1 MNIIKKNKTILY
13 IICWSL
19 LWANLNVDFFV
30 ILNFGNSPIDTVNG
44 IRALFPVFILSLL
57 IIYLSFNNYLKQFF
71 DKKNIYL
78 IFLLFFVCQIIGSIG
93 NLDNILII
101 NKYTTIQAF
110 GLIISS
116 IASILLIYLIH
127 NEKNKKFEKYL
138 VYSSIIILSIY
149 FIPILINLMWKYSL
163 STNVYAYHEIL
174 IQEFSR
180 DFLKLPVSR
189 STGISRSIIIISI
202 FLLCFNSFK
211 NNKIKNLICF
221 IIFILTTSV
230 FLINSKFAITA
241 LIIIYALIIFTN
253 NFYKKHKIKFLVI
266 LILIPFCLS
275 LLIINAKVHIYSDN
289 KKLYS
294 DNKKPIFNL
303 KIKNRFLD
311 DLDTN
316 AGITSGR
323 TQIWIKS
330 IDIFISE
337 KRYLFGLGTQAD
349 RLYLVSY
356 VGTDSVKKK
365 DDILS
370 ANSSNAI
377 IYSLLSGGIISVIV
391 LILFNYIL
399 LIRIYKYFFIKSKKY
414 NFNYNLL
421 NFSIFTYLF
430 LLLRSLV
437 ENSFT
442 LFSIDFL
449 IYLQCSMIII
459 KNINFNYKKKNFLSE

>member
-1 MNIIKKNKTILY
+1 LNIIKKNKTILY

-30 ILNFGNSPIDTVNG
+30 ILNFGNSPIDSVNG

-101 NKYTTIQAF
+101 NKYTAIQAF

-116 IASILLIYLIH
+116 ITSILLIYLIH

-163 STNVYAYHEIL
+163 STNVYAYHETL

-189 STGISRSIIIISI
+189 STGISRSIIIITI
-202 FLLCFNSFK
+202 FLLCFNNFK
-211 NNKIKNLICF
+211 NNKIKILIYF

-241 LIIIYALIIFTN
+241 LVIIYALIIFTN

-289 KKLYS
+289 KK
-294 DNKKPIFNL
+294 PIFDL

-323 TQIWIKS
+323 TEIWIKS

-349 RLYLVSY
+349 RLYLAGY
-356 VGTDSVKKK
+356 LGTDPVKKK

-370 ANSSNAI
+370 ANSSNAL
-377 IYSLLSGGIISVIV
+377 IYSLLSGGIIAVIV

-399 LIRIYKYFFIKSKKY
+399 LRRVYRYFFIKSKKY

-430 LLLRSLV
+430 L
-437 ENSFT
+437 
-442 LFSIDFL
+442 
-449 IYLQCSMIII
+449 
-459 KNINFNYKKKNFLSE
+459 

>member
-1 MNIIKKNKTILY
+1 MNIIKEYKTILY

-19 LWANLNVDFFV
+19 LWANLNVDFFI
-30 ILNFGNSPIDTVNG
+30 ILNLGNSPIDNING

-57 IIYLSFNNYLKQFF
+57 IIYLLSNNYLIKFL

-93 NLDNILII
+93 NLNNILII
-101 NKYTTIQAF
+101 NKYTVIQAF

-116 IASILLIYLIH
+116 TTSILLIYLIH
-127 NEKNKKFEKYL
+127 NEKNKKFEEYL

-163 STNVYAYHEIL
+163 STNIYAYHEML
-174 IQEFSR
+174 IQDFSK
-180 DFLKLPVSR
+180 DFLKLPISR

-211 NNKIKNLICF
+211 NNKIKNLIHFF
-221 IIFILTTSV
+221 IFLLTTSI

-241 LIIIYALIIFTN
+241 LVIIYSLIIFTN
-253 NFYKKHKIKFLVI
+253 SLYKKHKIKFLVI
-266 LILIPFCLS
+266 LILIPFFLS
-275 LLIINAKVHIYSDN
+275 MLIINAKVNIYSDN
-289 KKLYS
+289 K
-294 DNKKPIFNL
+294 NPIFDL

-330 IDIFISE
+330 INIFMSE
-337 KRYLFGLGTQAD
+337 KRYLFGLGAQAD

-356 VGTDSVKKK
+356 IGTDVVKKK

-377 IYSLLSGGIISVIV
+377 LYSLLSGGIISVMV

-399 LIRIYKYFFIKSKKY
+399 LIRVYKYFFIKYRKY
-414 NFNYNLL
+414 NFNYNLV

-449 IYLQCSMIII
+449 IYLQCCMIII
-459 KNINFNYKKKNFLSE
+459 KNINFNYKK

>member
-1 MNIIKKNKTILY
+1 
-13 IICWSL
+13 
-19 LWANLNVDFFV
+19 
-30 ILNFGNSPIDTVNG
+30 
-44 IRALFPVFILSLL
+44 
-57 IIYLSFNNYLKQFF
+57 
-71 DKKNIYL
+71 
-78 IFLLFFVCQIIGSIG
+78 
-93 NLDNILII
+93 
-101 NKYTTIQAF
+101 
-110 GLIISS
+110 
-116 IASILLIYLIH
+116 
-127 NEKNKKFEKYL
+127 
-138 VYSSIIILSIY
+138 
-149 FIPILINLMWKYSL
+149 
-163 STNVYAYHEIL
+163 
-174 IQEFSR
+174 
-180 DFLKLPVSR
+180 
-189 STGISRSIIIISI
+189 
-202 FLLCFNSFK
+202 
-211 NNKIKNLICF
+211 
-221 IIFILTTSV
+221 
-230 FLINSKFAITA
+230 
-241 LIIIYALIIFTN
+241 
-253 NFYKKHKIKFLVI
+253 
-266 LILIPFCLS
+266 
-275 LLIINAKVHIYSDN
+275 LIINAKVHI
-289 KKLYS
+289 YS

-356 VGTDSVKKK
+356 LGTDSVKKK

-377 IYSLLSGGIISVIV
+377 IYSLLSGGIISVTV

-449 IYLQCSMIII
+449 IYLQCCMVII
-459 KNINFNYKKKNFLSE
+459 KNINFNYKK